1 MACGCVNYLVCRLS
15 SSYYKHGTVQVLCY
29 PSLLLRYSAL
39 VRFGLVKKH
48 TTNLCSLPQ
57 GKQASRQASNVT
69 STCASCCCCHCHYT
83 QTWVS
88 PPLAG
93 CLGPQLATGLSST
106 IHLFASLHSR
116 MRPSY
121 IRPSKQTNYAC
132 MLPGEMMGG
141 TTVVGVQSSKNLK
154 ETQKGGKITPAKNA
168 HQKSQRWSSFVIISN
183 YSPCIIY
190 SWHATLQPA
199 PRRASSS
206 RETRRVSAAACTPRT
221 RMLDS
226 AHWVQCE
233 RAPGCGPADGG
244 SRIHRWS
251 WDGRLGGWG

>member
-121 IRPSKQTNYAC
+121 IRPSVRHVVHAFEANQLCMHASGRNDGWYNGSRSTELKKFERNTKRRKDNASKKCPPKEPEMVFLRDNKQLLPLHNLFMAC
-132 MLPGEMMGG
+132 Y
-141 TTVVGVQSSKNLK
+141 TSTS
-154 ETQKGGKITPAKNA
+154 
-168 HQKSQRWSSFVIISN
+168 
-183 YSPCIIY
+183 
-190 SWHATLQPA
+190 
-199 PRRASSS
+199 
-206 RETRRVSAAACTPRT
+206 SAAGF
-221 RMLDS
+221 L
-226 AHWVQCE
+226 
-233 RAPGCGPADGG
+233 
-244 SRIHRWS
+244 
-251 WDGRLGGWG
+251 